1 MLHAAAGLKL
11 PPEHCM
17 YVGDAERDIEAGR
30 VTGMRTVLADYG
42 YIADSDTPDSWGRI
56 AHCPSDNYW
65 TTCPRLRY
73 SGVSEFVSD
82 HHRGR
87 HGFDGVAKRMRHTGI
102 SDVVKH

>member
-11 PPEHCM
+11 PPERCM
-17 YVGDAERDIEAGR
+17 YVWRRRARHREAGR

-56 AHCPSDNYW
+56 CALPIRDNYW

-73 SGVSEFVSD
+73 SGVSEFQTII
-82 HHRGR
+82 RG
-87 HGFDGVAKRMRHTGI
+87 DMASTGLQ
-102 SDVVKH
+102 SG